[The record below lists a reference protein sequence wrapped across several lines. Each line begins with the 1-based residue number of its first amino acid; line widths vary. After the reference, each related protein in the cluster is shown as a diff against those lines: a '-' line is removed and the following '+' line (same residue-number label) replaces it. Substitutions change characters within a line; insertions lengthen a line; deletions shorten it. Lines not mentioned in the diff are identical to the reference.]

1 MAASSASGNSSQ
13 SKSLLWM
20 MIGFFIGLLILVG
33 GGFLLVNRVV
43 RAFGL
48 SAASSNKN
56 TVHTPGG
63 SFRLQKQDQVG
74 PGLPVFPRA
83 SLELPDGS
91 DTAATIK
98 EAQNGINV
106 STYHTTDIRDY
117 VDNWYS
123 QHLSPEFKRHDSG
136 EKPLPEIFKDANVSN
151 SDIAFVAERGSQVRI
166 VALSIDEGGT
176 KISLIRVDN
185 SPAPTSSSPTDN

>member
-1 MAASSASGNSSQ
+1 MASGNSSQ

-43 RAFGL
+43 RSYEL
-48 SAASSNKN
+48 SAGSSNKN
-56 TVHTPGG
+56 TVHTPSG

-74 PGLPVFPRA
+74 PGLPVYPRA

-91 DTAATIK
+91 STANTIK
-98 EAQNGINV
+98 EAQNGV
-106 STYHTTDIRDY
+106 TVATYHATDIRDF

-123 QHLSPEFKRHDSG
+123 QHLSSEFKRRDSG
-136 EKPLPEIFKDANVSN
+136 EKPLPEIFKDANVAD
-151 SDIAFVAERGSQVRI
+151 SDIAFVAERGSQIRI

-176 KISLIRVDN
+176 KISLIRVDK

>member
-1 MAASSASGNSSQ
+1 MAESAASGNSSQ

-43 RAFGL
+43 RSFGL
-48 SAASSNKN
+48 SAGSNKN
-56 TVHTPGG
+56 TVHTSTG

-91 DTAATIK
+91 ATAATIK
-98 EAQNGINV
+98 EAQNGINIA
-106 STYHTTDIRDY
+106 TYHTTDIRDY

-123 QHLSPEFKRHDSG
+123 QHLGPEFKRRDSG
-136 EKPLPEIFKDANVSN
+136 ERPLPEIFKDANVSD

-166 VALSIDEGGT
+166 VALAIDEGGT
-176 KISLIRVDN
+176 KISLIRVDK
-185 SPAPTSSSPTDN
+185 SPAPTSSSPTDK